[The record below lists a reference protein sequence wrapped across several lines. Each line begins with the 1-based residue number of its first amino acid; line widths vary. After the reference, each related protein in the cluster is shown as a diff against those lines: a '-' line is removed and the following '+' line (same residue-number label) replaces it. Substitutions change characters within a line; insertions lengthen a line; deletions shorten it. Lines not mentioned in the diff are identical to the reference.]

1 MSGLPS
7 VNVVPIAR
15 DERPDGREWSDA
27 SAPGKRVYLDHGA
40 STPCDP
46 AVIALMEHVMAHEF
60 ANPSSSHQAG
70 RRAARYVE
78 EAREQVADAIRALPE
93 EIVFT
98 SGAIESNNLN
108 LPVNS
113 CRGRGA
119 SNRNRPT

>member
-7 VNVVPIAR
+7 MNVVPIAR

-46 AVIALMEHVMAHEF
+46 AVIALMERVMMHEF

-70 RRAARYVE
+70 RRAGRAVE
-78 EAREQVADAIRALPE
+78 VTRDQITDAIRADRLHRWRYREQQPDHP
-93 EIVFT
+93 
-98 SGAIESNNLN
+98 G
-108 LPVNS
+108 
-113 CRGRGA
+113 CGCHGREAG
-119 SNRNRPT
+119 SRNRST

>member
-1 MSGLPS
+1 MSGLSS

-15 DERPDGREWSDA
+15 DERPDGRGWSDV

-46 AVIALMEHVMAHEF
+46 AVIALMERVTAHEF

-70 RRAARYVE
+70 RRAGRAVE
-78 EAREQVADAIRALPE
+78 EACDQIAAAIRALPE

-98 SGAIESNNLN
+98 SGA
-108 LPVNS
+108 
-113 CRGRGA
+113 
-119 SNRNRPT
+119 T